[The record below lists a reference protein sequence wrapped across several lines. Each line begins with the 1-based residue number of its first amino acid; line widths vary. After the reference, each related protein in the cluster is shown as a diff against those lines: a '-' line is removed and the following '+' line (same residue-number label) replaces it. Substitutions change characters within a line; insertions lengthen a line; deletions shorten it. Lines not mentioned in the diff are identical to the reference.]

1 MATKIKRTVLRS
13 STGKKLYAVRNP
25 KGEFKD
31 IRSYARAQRADIAA
45 SAKSETSKKSRL
57 ALEKKAVIPKEKPV
71 VKKPVVKK
79 AAAKKA
85 PRKSAK

>member
-31 IRSYARAQRADIAA
+31 IQSYARAQRADIAA
-45 SAKSETSKKSRL
+45 SAKSETSKKSNL

-71 VKKPVVKK
+71 VKK
-79 AAAKKA
+79 ATAKKT
-85 PRKSAK
+85 PRKPAK